1 MNTSALQPARDDG
14 PAPTEERQRVLIV
27 DDEREILEEMGE
39 LLVSR
44 GLSVQMAGS
53 AVEAMKRLA
62 ADPELNTVVS
72 DIRMPTVDGLEM
84 IDLAQQDAALRDR
97 PLRFIM
103 VTGHATLEDAQRS
116 IRANAVDF
124 VPKPINVGQLLGAIS
139 RASAQISEAQLRRR
153 RQEELATKIDA
164 ERRRRLDLS
173 AEVVTLQARAELIQK
188 SEGAAAGF
196 GTELARL
203 ADVLR
208 RAVDSER
215 HRTPTLIDKDL
226 ALVFAEFLVQVA
238 GHLGFAISG
247 PRLGE
252 GGDARHKRL
261 PPPPTEDAVEALLL
275 ALKLRGAAALSLS
288 ADFGDAMSKLHLLPS
303 APADK
308 AAPDDIDPFMNE
320 AAQLAL
326 LAAEISIGRIGGTM
340 SIENVN
346 DTQQAI
352 QIRLPN
358 AADTR

>member
-1 MNTSALQPARDDG
+1 MNTSALKPAADNG

-39 LLVSR
+39 LLESR

-84 IDLAQQDAALRDR
+84 IDLLQKDAALHDR

-103 VTGHATLEDAQRS
+103 VTGHATLNDAQRS

-124 VPKPINVGQLLGAIS
+124 VPKPINIDQLLEAIS
-139 RASAQISEAQLRRR
+139 RARAQISEARLRRR
-153 RQEELATKIDA
+153 HREELATKIDT
-164 ERRRRLDLS
+164 ERRRRLELS
-173 AEVVTLQARAELIQK
+173 AEVMTLQAKAEQIQK
-188 SEGAAAGF
+188 WGGAAAGF
-196 GTELARL
+196 TAELARL

-208 RAVDSER
+208 RTVDSER
-215 HRTPTLIDKDL
+215 HRTPTLIDRDL
-226 ALVFAEFLVQVA
+226 APVFAEFLVRVA
-238 GHLGFAISG
+238 GHFGFDISG
-247 PRLGE
+247 PRLDE

-275 ALKLRGAAALSLS
+275 ALKLRGAASLSVS

-303 APADK
+303 APAGK
-308 AAPDDIDPFMNE
+308 ASADEIDLFMSE

-326 LAAEISIGRIGGTM
+326 LAAGISVARIGGAI
-340 SIENVN
+340 SIEDID

-352 QIRLPN
+352 QIHLPN
-358 AADTR
+358 AADGR